1 MQNLK
6 FVKKKKMATLIKLK
20 KAPTKLVSKT
30 KIHSLEKALGAIK
43 EKGFSL
49 TTKSRKEI
57 WER

>member
-1 MQNLK
+1 
-6 FVKKKKMATLIKLK
+6 MATLIKLK
-20 KAPTKLVSKT
+20 KAPIKLVSKT
-30 KIHSLEKALGAIK
+30 KIHSLANALGAIK